1 MSKVLK
7 KKIDPNE
14 LDLKEKVV
22 ETKIVQKVTKGGR
35 IRSFAALVV
44 VGDGMGHVGVGLG
57 KASETQEAIRKG
69 KEDAKKHLIFVERN
83 PHESVYHEILGR
95 WGACN
100 VLLKPAPEGTGV
112 IAGGPVR
119 DVLEMAGV
127 RNIVSKCIGSSNK
140 LNVVRATIEGL
151 KELKTPEK
159 VAALR
164 GRKIE
169 DVS

>member
-1 MSKVLK
+1 LSKVLK

-14 LDLKEKVV
+14 LDLKDKVV

-44 VGDGMGHVGVGLG
+44 VGDGNGHVGIGLG
-57 KASETQEAIRKG
+57 KATETQEAIRKG
-69 KEDAKKHLIFVERN
+69 KEDAKKNLVYIERN
-83 PHESVYHEILGR
+83 QDDSIFHEILGR
-95 WGACN
+95 FGACS
-100 VLLKPAPEGTGV
+100 VLLKPAGEGTGV
-112 IAGGPVR
+112 IAGGAVR

-127 RNIVSKCIGSSNK
+127 RNIVSKSIGSSNK
-140 LNVVRATIEGL
+140 RNVVNATLEGL
-151 KELKTPEK
+151 TSLKTPEK